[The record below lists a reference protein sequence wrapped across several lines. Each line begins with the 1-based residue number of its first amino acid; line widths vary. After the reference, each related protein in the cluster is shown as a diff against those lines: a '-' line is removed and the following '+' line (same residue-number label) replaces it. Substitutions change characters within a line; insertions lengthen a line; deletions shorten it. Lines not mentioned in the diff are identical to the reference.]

1 MKKLVGLLLTLT
13 MVISLALTGCGGS
26 GSGGT
31 GNGGSKDSAGGIDN
45 KDSGSGP
52 AASEAPD
59 ENGGTKSETKAGAA
73 SDKGGEKVTLK
84 LFHNWINVDETP
96 YFEDL
101 AEEFE
106 ATHENVEIVIENV
119 GDPDYKSKLK
129 VMLGADEAPDIFF
142 SWSGEFGQKFAR
154 AGSVLDLSPY
164 YEADGAWKDSFIQAS
179 LVPFEYEGGIY
190 GVPVRVDCKMMV
202 YNKALFEQYGVQVP
216 TTWDEFLAVCQTFK
230 DAGLIPLALGNQD
243 PWASCHYI
251 STFNGMCVPQDI
263 REKDYNYKT
272 GEFTDP
278 GYVQALNMLK
288 ELNDKGY
295 FTPNTNAMDF
305 DIARNDFFIGKAA
318 MTYMQSIEFGRCA
331 ENNVDAGVFTIPA
344 PADAKGNTRLITGS
358 PDGFMISSK
367 CKNPELAVEF
377 LKLMTSPKWQE
388 RMITQLSSPASIQN
402 VHNSENSSEV
412 MLLAVEE
419 CKKADGFVNWLDSDI
434 HSKIAE
440 IYVPGLQE
448 VLADSVTPDALMA
461 KVAEAA
467 AAVQASDTEE

>member
-154 AGSVLDLSPY
+154 AGSVLDLAHITRQTARGRIHLSRHP
-164 YEADGAWKDSFIQAS
+164 
-179 LVPFEYEGGIY
+179 
-190 GVPVRVDCKMMV
+190 
-202 YNKALFEQYGVQVP
+202 LFP
-216 TTWDEFLAVCQTFK
+216 
-230 DAGLIPLALGNQD
+230 
-243 PWASCHYI
+243 
-251 STFNGMCVPQDI
+251 
-263 REKDYNYKT
+263 
-272 GEFTDP
+272 
-278 GYVQALNMLK
+278 LNMRA
-288 ELNDKGY
+288 G
-295 FTPNTNAMDF
+295 FTVC
-305 DIARNDFFIGKAA
+305 R
-318 MTYMQSIEFGRCA
+318 
-331 ENNVDAGVFTIPA
+331 
-344 PADAKGNTRLITGS
+344 
-358 PDGFMISSK
+358 
-367 CKNPELAVEF
+367 
-377 LKLMTSPKWQE
+377 
-388 RMITQLSSPASIQN
+388 
-402 VHNSENSSEV
+402 
-412 MLLAVEE
+412 
-419 CKKADGFVNWLDSDI
+419 
-434 HSKIAE
+434 
-440 IYVPGLQE
+440 
-448 VLADSVTPDALMA
+448 SVWIV
-461 KVAEAA
+461 K
-467 AAVQASDTEE
+467 